1 MCFLFGSLTKA
12 QNLKNTSPNP
22 QKSPY
27 SYRVCADALTAWMKD
42 PARDAQTAWRDALD
56 IPGEHAVNIVLRAS
70 WRNALPSLQS
80 VTQRA
85 AIQSLKRECELGRD
99 VVFCSSFSSSSS
111 KNLCNNKL
119 SDFTLANLRQCSR
132 A

>member
-1 MCFLFGSLTKA
+1 MCLFLFGSLTKA

-56 IPGEHAVNIVLRAS
+56 IPGGMSFIP
-70 WRNALPSLQS
+70 PSRLGNLEMPS
-80 VTQRA
+80 
-85 AIQSLKRECELGRD
+85 KRSGVC
-99 VVFCSSFSSSSS
+99 F
-111 KNLCNNKL
+111 
-119 SDFTLANLRQCSR
+119 
-132 A
+132 